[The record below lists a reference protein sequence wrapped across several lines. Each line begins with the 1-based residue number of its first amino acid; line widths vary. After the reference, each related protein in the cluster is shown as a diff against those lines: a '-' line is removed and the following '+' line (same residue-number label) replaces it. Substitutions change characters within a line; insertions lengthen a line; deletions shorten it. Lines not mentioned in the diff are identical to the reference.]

1 MINFNGFTPNQ
12 MHQILYYQL
21 ERECPVRLRTLTDE
35 QIGQIPFMRQVLRLM
50 SILSDGELKLT
61 AQGYIPPKIVEELYL
76 LGTQSWIT
84 DWYKQKSEPKTEEV
98 QVVRV
103 TMRECGLIKTRVG
116 KMSLTAKGK
125 KLLSDRNE
133 LMHTVMMFLL
143 RDYNTG
149 WLDGY
154 EDMEVGNVGRLYSL
168 WLLHHYGNEWRQTD
182 FYTAEYIKAFPF
194 LKNFSAYG
202 YRVFNR
208 LFRYIGVCQ
217 VNDREEGEG
226 PGFGSKV
233 IKTETLEMMFEFE
246 EP

>member
-1 MINFNGFTPNQ
+1 MIDFNGFTPNQ
-12 MHQILYYQL
+12 MHQMLYYQL

-116 KMSLTAKGK
+116 KMSLTAEGK
-125 KLLSDRNE
+125 KLL
-133 LMHTVMMFLL
+133 L
-143 RDYNTG
+143 
-149 WLDGY
+149 
-154 EDMEVGNVGRLYSL
+154 
-168 WLLHHYGNEWRQTD
+168 
-182 FYTAEYIKAFPF
+182 
-194 LKNFSAYG
+194 
-202 YRVFNR
+202 
-208 LFRYIGVCQ
+208 
-217 VNDREEGEG
+217 
-226 PGFGSKV
+226 
-233 IKTETLEMMFEFE
+233 
-246 EP
+246 